1 MNSFAGSSAAEAEG
15 CDGVGDLNLIQ
26 NGDFILLF

>member
-1 MNSFAGSSAAEAEG
+1 MNSFAGSSAGEAEG
-15 CDGVGDLNLIQ
+15 CDDVEDLNLIQ